1 MILLDTNM
9 PAPNSIVA
17 ALESLVAVV
26 LTMIERIDH
35 LDRSIIN
42 LTHAISEMDSDY
54 MDDEE
59 DDDTDNYVENN

>member
-1 MILLDTNM
+1 M

-17 ALESLVAVV
+17 ALDSLVAVV

-42 LTHAISEMDSDY
+42 LTHAINAQGDSDL
-54 MDDEE
+54 DDEE